1 MFKKVLIAIFVLFS
15 SVFLVLLTP
24 AIVRTARPDIEKNK
38 LLANHL
44 YDSLSIGITKP
55 VIISNFMS
63 SDTLLQ
69 SALKKEDSLS
79 EEEMSSIISDYLV
92 SIKEKFGYSVA
103 FVISEKTHRYYT
115 VKGISKIVNPQK
127 DPYDSWYQLFV
138 DSGKNYRLEP
148 DRGEVYDYRW
158 AVFVNARLEDS
169 DDKLLGVC
177 GVGVFMDE
185 MQSLLS
191 SSEAEF
197 GLKINL
203 VDKEGLVQ
211 VDTDTTNINNAY
223 ISEALVCKASSKE
236 FSYMERSFGGFRMV
250 RYIEDLDW
258 YLVVQNI
265 GTGDKTLGTMIIL
278 GAAYFFLL
286 VVLIVN
292 FYPEKGKKI
301 RHFEN
306 TDDTE
311 DYLTGLPN
319 RNYLKNSFGELGIFN
334 TTRYKTIVIFDIDR
348 FKVENETKDGDMILV
363 GVVERAKNIIG
374 ERGIMFRWSGDE
386 FVVFYE
392 ANADEAEKK
401 FNKFCATVK
410 NELDVSISVGIAV
423 VNLSQSIK
431 TNYHRAV
438 QLCYGMKAA
447 GGNGVKREL

>member
-1 MFKKVLIAIFVLFS
+1 MIKKVLIAIFVLFS
-15 SVFLVLLTP
+15 AVFLGLLTP
-24 AIVRTARPDIEKNK
+24 AIMRTAKPDIEKNK

-55 VIISNFMS
+55 VIISKFMA

-69 SALKKEDSLS
+69 YALKNEESMS
-79 EEEMSSIISDYLV
+79 EVEMASIIAEYLA
-92 SIKEKFGYSVA
+92 SIKEKFGYEVA

-115 VKGISKIVNPQK
+115 INGISKIVNPQK
-127 DPYDSWYQLFV
+127 DPYDSWYQLFLE
-138 DSGKNYRLEP
+138 SGKNFRLEP

-158 AVFVNARLEDS
+158 AVFVNVRLEDS
-169 DDKLLGVC
+169 DENLLGVC

-191 SSEAEF
+191 KCEAGF
-197 GLKINL
+197 GVKINL

-211 VDTDTTNINNAY
+211 VDTDSTNINNAY
-223 ISEALVCKASSKE
+223 ISEVLIDKASQNE
-236 FSYMERSFGGFRMV
+236 FSYMERNFGGFRMV

-258 YLVVQNI
+258 YLVIQNI
-265 GTGDKTLGTMIIL
+265 GLGEKALGVMFL
-278 GAAYFFLL
+278 VGAAYFFLL
-286 VVLIVN
+286 AVLLVN
-292 FYPEKGKKI
+292 LYPEKIKKS
-301 RHFEN
+301 RHFES

-334 TTRYKTIVIFDIDR
+334 TTRYKTLVIFDIDR
-348 FKVENETKDGDMILV
+348 FKVENETKDGDMILI

-374 ERGIMFRWSGDE
+374 DRGIMFRWSGDE
-386 FVVFYE
+386 FVIFYE
-392 ANADEAEKK
+392 AHADEAERK
-401 FNKFCATVK
+401 FTEFCTIVK
-410 NELDVSISVGIAV
+410 EDLDVSVSVGV
-423 VNLSQSIK
+423 VEVNLSESIK

>member
-1 MFKKVLIAIFVLFS
+1 MIKKVLTSLFVLFS
-15 SVFLVLLTP
+15 MVFLALLTP
-24 AIVRTARPDIEKNK
+24 AIMRTARPDIEKNK

-55 VIISNFMS
+55 VIISKFMS
-63 SDTLLQ
+63 SDTFLH
-69 SALKKEDSLS
+69 SALKKEETTS
-79 EEEMSSIISDYLV
+79 EEEMSSIMSEYLA
-92 SIKEKFGYSVA
+92 SIKEKFGYTVA

-115 VKGISKIVNPQK
+115 VEGISKIVNPQK
-127 DPYDSWYQLFV
+127 DPYDSWYQLFL

-169 DDKLLGVC
+169 DDNLLGVC

-191 SSEAEF
+191 KNEAEF

-203 VDKEGLVQ
+203 VDREGLVQ
-211 VDTDTTNINNAY
+211 VDTDSTNIKNAY
-223 ISEALVCKASSKE
+223 ISEVLARNIDQKE
-236 FSYMERSFGGFRMV
+236 FNYMERSFGGFRMA

-258 YLVVQNI
+258 YLVIQNI
-265 GTGDKTLGTMIIL
+265 GMGDQTLCTMILL
-278 GAAYFFLL
+278 GASYLFLL

-292 FYPEKGKKI
+292 FYPEKNRKS

-334 TTRYKTIVIFDIDR
+334 TTRYKTIVIFDVDR
-348 FKVENETKDGDMILV
+348 FKVENETKDGDLILL
-363 GVVERAKNIIG
+363 GLVERARNIIG
-374 ERGIMFRWSGDE
+374 DRGIMFRWSGDE

-392 ANADEAEKK
+392 ADVDEAEKK
-401 FNKFCATVK
+401 FKKLCAIVK
-410 NELDVSISVGIAV
+410 EELDVSISVGIV
-423 VNLSQSIK
+423 RVNLSQSIK

-447 GGNGVKREL
+447 GGNGVKAEL